1 MKSQMVAW
9 VAGALV
15 LSLSA
20 AAGAQP
26 TSQTGS
32 STRPLSIGA
41 TGGLSTGMMQ
51 TGGAV
56 GAGLTFD
63 VFDRIAMDGRGIW
76 LRPGQGASGLEIS
89 GTLLFTVLRGKTVSP
104 YVGIGGG
111 LYRARLSLGSQR
123 MFGSSGLPFAPG
135 TVVGAGQTYCGGGGM
150 MGGMSCGTTWT
161 DSSTGTGYNMEA
173 MPSFYARR
181 LGQLMVPLDGQ
192 WSSRSFTDPAMTL
205 GFGAQVDLTE
215 RLYVRPEARAL
226 VVFGGGDTLTLGTVT
241 VGFGVRF

>member
-1 MKSQMVAW
+1 MQSQTVVC

-15 LSLSA
+15 LSLSGA
-20 AAGAQP
+20 AAAQP
-26 TSQTGS
+26 ASQTVS
-32 STRPLSIGA
+32 STRPWSIGA

-51 TGGAV
+51 TGGAA

-63 VFDRIAMDGRGIW
+63 ILDRIALDSRGIW
-76 LRPGQGASGLEIS
+76 LSPGQGASGLEIS
-89 GTLLFTVLRGKTVSP
+89 GTLLFTLVRGKNVSP
-104 YVGIGGG
+104 YIGIGGG
-111 LYRARLSLGSQR
+111 LYRARLALGSQR

-135 TVVGAGQTYCGGGGM
+135 AVVGASQTYCGGGGM
-150 MGGMSCGTTWT
+150 MGGGSCGTTWT
-161 DSSTGTGYNMEA
+161 DSSTGAGFNMEA

-181 LGQLMVPLDGQ
+181 LGRLVVPLDGQ

-241 VGFGVRF
+241 VGFGIRF